1 MKYQHLW
8 QRLTPLYNPREA
20 QAIIRL
26 ILEEEFNLSFADI
39 LIGKVN
45 ELSQE
50 QRLKLEE
57 LIHRIESFE
66 PVQYVLGK
74 ETFLGRS
81 FHVRSGVLIP
91 RPETEVLVEW
101 VKEDCCTTACNLLD
115 SNNIKILDI
124 GTGSGCIAIT
134 LSLDIPH
141 SNVTAWDIS
150 KEALLIAKENA
161 SALKGKVNFRLQ
173 DVFNVNVSERKW
185 NVIISN
191 PPYICCKE
199 HTSMSD
205 NVLKHEPHIALFV
218 PDDDPLRFYRAIAN
232 IGKSALTKGG
242 SLYFETNPLYIN
254 DIKNMLEDIG
264 YTMIQY
270 RNDQFD
276 KQRFIKATLFL

>member
-1 MKYQHLW
+1 M
-8 QRLTPLYNPREA
+8 
-20 QAIIRL
+20 
-26 ILEEEFNLSFADI
+26 
-39 LIGKVN
+39 
-45 ELSQE
+45 
-50 QRLKLEE
+50 
-57 LIHRIESFE
+57 
-66 PVQYVLGK
+66 
-74 ETFLGRS
+74 
-81 FHVRSGVLIP
+81 
-91 RPETEVLVEW
+91 
-101 VKEDCCTTACNLLD
+101 
-115 SNNIKILDI
+115 DI

-150 KEALLIAKENA
+150 KKALLVAKENA

-185 NVIISN
+185 NIIISN

-232 IGKSALTKGG
+232 IGKSALIKGG